1 MEDLEVQETNETD
14 GFIKVTAHLL
24 GIKSDQVMTLYN
36 SCSEEEKSIIK
47 EYLITDLDKVK
58 PNIEGIINKYLKN
71 ESN

>member
-1 MEDLEVQETNETD
+1 
-14 GFIKVTAHLL
+14 
-24 GIKSDQVMTLYN
+24 MTLYN

-47 EYLITDLDKVK
+47 EYLITDPDKGK